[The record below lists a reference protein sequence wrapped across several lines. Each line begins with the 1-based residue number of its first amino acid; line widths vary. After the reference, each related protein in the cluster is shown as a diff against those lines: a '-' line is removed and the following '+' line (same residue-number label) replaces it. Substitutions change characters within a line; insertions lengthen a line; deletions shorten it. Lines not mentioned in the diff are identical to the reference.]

1 VAHLPHPEDVTDLLR
16 AGGLEVIEHTRQR
29 DAVDPA
35 LWRRADALQPADL
48 CRLARAAVARSS
60 GSVVG

>member
-1 VAHLPHPEDVTDLLR
+1 MNDLLR

-29 DAVDPA
+29 DAIDPD

-60 GSVVG
+60 SSLVS